1 MQVTDNPNE
10 FNLVNSDWSG
20 NHYVD
25 SHELVG
31 YKNNSTVR
39 IWYNHQTCG
48 YNAHWHTA
56 LEIIL
61 PVENNYD
68 VIAGQTSYHLLPGEL
83 LVIPPG
89 VMHTLI
95 APDSGTRFVFLF
107 DISFLSNIK
116 GFAGIQPLMANP
128 LYITPESLPNTY
140 PALHHIL
147 MQMKDE
153 YFSENEFSE
162 LTITSLLL
170 NFFVR
175 LGNHYR
181 FADHPFSD
189 VQPLKQKAY
198 IQKFSGLLTYI
209 DQHYMEDLC
218 LEDMAS
224 YIGFSKFHFS
234 RLFKQYTNDTFSDY
248 LNRRRIR
255 AAEELLAAPP
265 PGVSITEIAMKC
277 GFTSI
282 STFNRL
288 FKQLKNCTPGE
299 FRMLNSVPI

>member
-277 GFTSI
+277 GFSSI